1 MINSSIVSPSKKKNT
16 LRKAYS
22 RIEAEDKLFFTNNV
36 ICLKLNISNR
46 NNPNVHEHLQ
56 QT

>member
-1 MINSSIVSPSKKKNT
+1 MINSSIVSSSKKKNT